1 MAHPH
6 TAIFINPETT
16 SKVYTFFSGTT
27 GLAVE
32 SVTTTDDA
40 EPTIDALLSKVN
52 ALTDANQLVFII
64 PEGLTTSFVSKDQVD
79 NFKTY
84 VQSITTE
91 SHVIY
96 TNTFL
101 DNCLNRVNLAT
112 QPTQALMT
120 NYVFQTTTDPSG
132 LAIAG
137 TKTNVAAVLTDAKT
151 KLQPSA
157 SAKLAAVIKSG
168 TRKAATSVPLL
179 MPYDIGTIVDPTDT
193 LRSYHCKIESTV
205 GDDHNVENLG
215 LFWFASGAAAV
226 VLLVWLASYKLDK
239 RSALVEKY

>member
-1 MAHPH
+1 MANPP

-16 SKVYTFFSGTT
+16 SKVYTFFNATA
-27 GLAVE
+27 GLAVDNI
-32 SVTTTDDA
+32 TTTAGA
-40 EPTIDALLSKVN
+40 EPTIDALLAKVN
-52 ALTDANQLVFII
+52 ALGAVNQLVMII
-64 PEGLTTSFVSKDQVD
+64 PAGLTTSFASKAQVD
-79 NFKTY
+79 DFQTY
-84 VQSITTE
+84 VQGITTE
-91 SHVIY
+91 AHVVY

-137 TKTNVAAVLTDAKT
+137 TKANVVAVLTDAKA
-151 KLQPSA
+151 KSQA
-157 SAKLAAVIKSG
+157 STSTKLAAVIKDG

-239 RSALVEKY
+239 RSALMEKY